1 MKQDDKTGRN
11 APCPCG
17 SGMKYKHCCLKK
29 AAIETVQKSARTTW
43 LILGAAALG
52 LVLLVTAV
60 VLLRDEPSSEGA
72 GSTPAVTPS
81 PWYHDVANNRHWH
94 PDHGHWHDGPPPTT
108 AAGRPAPDASAGP
121 AASGS
126 ETPAA
131 WEYDTVNNRH
141 WDPDHGH
148 WHDGPPPAGASTP

>member
-1 MKQDDKTGRN
+1 MKQDDKIGRN

-17 SGMKYKHCCLKK
+17 SGQKYKNCCLKK

-43 LILGAAALG
+43 LILGAAAVG
-52 LVLLVTAV
+52 LVTLVTAI
-60 VLLRDEPSSEGA
+60 VLLRDEPVSPQPVAS
-72 GSTPAVTPS
+72 PPVTPT

-108 AAGRPAPDASAGP
+108 PAGRLAPDASTG
-121 AASGS
+121 SG
-126 ETPAA
+126 TPAA
-131 WEYDTVNNRH
+131 WEYDAANNRH

-148 WHDGPPPAGASTP
+148 WHDGPPPVGASTRSTP